1 VAQSNQ
7 FKESYDVIIAGGGVG
22 GLSAALELAHQG
34 VSVLLLEQN
43 PVVGGYVTSF
53 VRGRYEFEFCIR
65 GFGEYGDGK
74 NGHTYGEVRQFL
86 DTCGVK
92 VDVKD
97 VTNVYR
103 VLLSKYKLD
112 FTMPF
117 GVENVIAAIEKL
129 EPGQGPKVRN
139 YFKLCEEIYDALMY
153 INASNMKP
161 SPLLMATKY
170 SAILRT
176 SAYSVNEVFDALGFS
191 PLVKELMGLLSIGI
205 TRSMDV
211 MSFMVY
217 AIMVYVYIKDGVYI
231 INKTSHSLVVDM
243 EERIRELGGQIETGV
258 RVERLLTE
266 KGTVVGVKTAEGDEI
281 RARRVL
287 CNFSPNTVYTKM
299 MDEKD
304 VPERALKLT
313 GARPLGASM
322 VNVFLGL
329 DALPQDMGIT
339 DYGYLLAQD
348 LDFKRLYPETREWKP
363 SSLVS
368 CFCLDVAAPGY
379 TGPDRCQ
386 MSFTSLFDPG
396 AMTGHTDPLH
406 YMETK
411 EAFANAAIDLF
422 EDQTGARI
430 RDHIEEIEVCT
441 PASYARYAGTPK
453 GNVYGYEITP
463 IDGIAPRLLAI
474 DKEQYIPGLDFVG
487 AYGRRA
493 HSCCSSMMNGHETAL
508 NTIKKLGEMKNG

>member
-1 VAQSNQ
+1 
-7 FKESYDVIIAGGGVG
+7 
-22 GLSAALELAHQG
+22 LSAALELAHQG
-34 VSVLLLEQN
+34 ASVLLLEQN
-43 PVVGGYVTSF
+43 PVIGGYVTSF
-53 VRGRYEFEFCIR
+53 VRGRYEFEFSIR

-74 NGHTYGEVRQFL
+74 GDHTYGEVRQFL
-86 DTCGVK
+86 DACGVQ
-92 VDVKD
+92 VNTID

-103 VLLSKYKLD
+103 VFLSKYNLD

-117 GVENVIAAIEKL
+117 GVENVVAAIEKL
-129 EPGQGPKVRN
+129 EPGQGAKVRN
-139 YFKLCEEIYDALMY
+139 YFKLCEEIFEALMY

-161 SPLLMATKY
+161 SPFLMATKY

-176 SAYSVNEVFDALGFS
+176 GAYNVNQVFDALGFS

-231 INKTSHSLVVDM
+231 INKTSHSLMVDI
-243 EERIRELGGQIETGV
+243 EERIRALGGQIETGV
-258 RVERLLTE
+258 RVERLLTDN
-266 KGTVVGVKTAEGDEI
+266 GTVVGVKTADGCEI
-281 RARRVL
+281 RAKRVL

-299 MDEKD
+299 MDKKD

-313 GARPLGASM
+313 GARPLGGSM

-329 DALPQDMGIT
+329 NALPKEMGIT
-339 DYGYLLAQD
+339 DYGYLLAKD
-348 LDFKRLYPETREWKP
+348 LDFKRLYPETSEWKP

-368 CFCLDVAAPGY
+368 CFCLDVASPGY

-386 MSFTSLFDPG
+386 LSFTSLFDPN
-396 AMTGHTDPLH
+396 AMAGHTDPLT

-411 EAFANAAIDLF
+411 ETFANAFIDLF
-422 EDQTGARI
+422 EKQTGARI

-463 IDGIAPRLLAI
+463 VDGIASRLLAI
-474 DKEQYIPGLDFVG
+474 NEEQYINGLDFVG
-487 AYGRRA
+487 GYGRRA

-508 NTIKKLGEMKNG
+508 NTMKKLGEMKNG